1 VNIHGGQ
8 FKRLDRKDRNFEGRA
23 FESSPIL
30 EAAADKWFFD
40 PRIAESAQ
48 LRPPVFDE
56 TAFAFGHVT
65 RREDPIWG
73 DLRTARMANDDTF
86 YMTNVATQHE
96 RFNSGI
102 WLTLENA
109 MLAAARDN
117 GIKISVISGP
127 VLRPDDPEVKGVQVP
142 TSFWKVVA
150 WVEGGALHSRGYL
163 QSQRTLVD
171 EIVRQFES
179 LAALANVEAFEA
191 TVADIARMTSL
202 DFGVLVDADEKAAGG
217 PESRRG
223 ARLTEA
229 SVDALARSLARADRV
244 DDDGDD
250 EYRQDGTD
258 AAGKGGGSETNQLL
272 LEIIRNQQRL
282 LDLLEGRNR

>member
-1 VNIHGGQ
+1 
-8 FKRLDRKDRNFEGRA
+8 
-23 FESSPIL
+23 
-30 EAAADKWFFD
+30 
-40 PRIAESAQ
+40 
-48 LRPPVFDE
+48 
-56 TAFAFGHVT
+56 
-65 RREDPIWG
+65 
-73 DLRTARMANDDTF
+73 
-86 YMTNVATQHE
+86 
-96 RFNSGI
+96 
-102 WLTLENA
+102 
-109 MLAAARDN
+109 
-117 GIKISVISGP
+117 
-127 VLRPDDPEVKGVQVP
+127 
-142 TSFWKVVA
+142 
-150 WVEGGALHSRGYL
+150 
-163 QSQRTLVD
+163 
-171 EIVRQFES
+171 
-179 LAALANVEAFEA
+179 VEAFEA